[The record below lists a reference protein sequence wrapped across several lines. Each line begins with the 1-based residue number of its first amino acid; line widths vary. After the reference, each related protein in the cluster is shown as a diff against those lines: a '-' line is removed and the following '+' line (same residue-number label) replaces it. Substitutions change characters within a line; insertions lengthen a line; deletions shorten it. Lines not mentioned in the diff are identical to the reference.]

1 MLSVTIPNDLSYTIL
16 ILVVLS
22 PVCKEFGMQLAKFVG
37 PENAGGSNVPQWYQ
51 RQTAVLALPHGKTYR
66 TGN

>member
-37 PENAGGSNVPQWYQ
+37 LDNAGGSNVPQWYQ
-51 RQTAVLALPHGKTYR
+51 RQMAVLALPHGKTYR